1 MRISKS
7 LFKNLT
13 RCPNFS
19 ALYDMYKFRS
29 LHHVKSIHGIN
40 VEDVYNLPEGEF
52 DDEKE
57 EMREI
62 FYSMFDEETGEDLT
76 VATNAQ
82 IEAMQSYFTEIEIL
96 AGEYISKL
104 FGGEVH
110 YSRKTKEQ
118 KLFSFNNGDHEYL
131 CYLDGYLE
139 TDEGIK
145 IFEVKG
151 TTSNKFIKLGKK
163 IKKDNED
170 EEDILEIKT
179 KEDIYDSIFVRGPK
193 GILYLRE
200 DLLDTIETD
209 RLSIK
214 EYQRYRNKLFDR
226 YGSDGTGKNVYD
238 LAVERYIIENSL
250 RREGKEDLIDSI
262 KYYLVV
268 LTGDYIFDGTYVDG
282 KAQYGVDVNGRE
294 LITLIDM
301 TTITKEYQPLID
313 DECQAI
319 EKYLRDLSISN
330 NNIGVFCEYK
340 KATECKFKPVCF
352 KKVLV
357 DGSILEYM
365 KKHIAFVSK
374 DGNQKERF
382 DVYELIN
389 RGMYKLTDVPVEYLD
404 KDYNI
409 IQYQCKIS
417 NSTYMDK
424 EKIKKVIDDLKY
436 PLYHLDF
443 ETFGC
448 PLPRYQGEKPYAQSL
463 FQFSLHIE
471 RSKGQCDKNKDHYE
485 FLAPDHEDHRKELAE
500 KLIQWIDLS
509 NGGTVIVYNQNFER
523 TRLKELAQIFPE
535 YAKEL
540 LNIRDHIFDLLHVLA
555 GNKEMFLPYAHPY
568 LTKAEA
574 EKWAGMINFYHNN
587 MRGSFSIKKVLPL
600 FSNLSYENLGVR
612 NGTEAVLAYSLLPYY
627 TEQEYKEKYLALRQY
642 CQQDTWAMVEI
653 LWGLERAVG

>member
-1 MRISKS
+1 M
-7 LFKNLT
+7 FKNLT
-13 RCPNFS
+13 RCPNFC
-19 ALYDMYKFRS
+19 ALFDMYKFRS
-29 LHHVKSIHGIN
+29 LHHVKAIHGID
-40 VEDVYNLPEGEF
+40 VEDVYNLPDGEF

-82 IEAMQSYFTEIEIL
+82 IDAMQSYFTELEII
-96 AGEYISKL
+96 AGEHISKL

-118 KLFSFNNGDHEYL
+118 KLFSFNNSDYEYF

-151 TTSNKFIKLGKK
+151 TTSNKFIQLGKK
-163 IKKDNED
+163 IRKDD
-170 EEDILEIKT
+170 EEEDLLKVKI

-200 DLLDTIETD
+200 DLLNTIETD
-209 RLSIK
+209 RLSMK
-214 EYQRYRNKLFDR
+214 EYNRYREKLFDR
-226 YGSDGTGKNVYD
+226 FGGDGTGKYVYD

-250 RREGKEDLIDSI
+250 RLEGKENLIDSI

-268 LTGDYIFDGTYVDG
+268 LTGDYLFDGTHENG
-282 KAQYGVDVNGRE
+282 KPLYGVDENGRSVV
-294 LITLIDM
+294 TLIDM
-301 TTITKEYQPLID
+301 TTITKEYQPFID
-313 DECQAI
+313 DDRKAI
-319 EKYLRDLSISN
+319 ERYIYDLSISN
-330 NNIGVFCEYK
+330 NNIGIFCEYK

-352 KKVLV
+352 KKVLR

-365 KKHIAFVSK
+365 KKHIAFGIQ
-374 DGNQKERF
+374 DGKKKERF
-382 DVYELIN
+382 TIFDLIN
-389 RGMYKLTDVPVEYLD
+389 RGMYKITDVPLDYLD

-409 IQYQCKIS
+409 IQYQCMVT
-417 NSTYMDK
+417 NSTYLEK
-424 EKIKKVIDDLKY
+424 EKIKKVVENLEY

-443 ETFGC
+443 ESFGC
-448 PLPRYQGEKPYAQSL
+448 PLPRYRGEKPYTQSL

-471 RSKGQCDKNKDHYE
+471 AEKGKCNKTLDHHE
-485 FLAPDHEDHRKELAE
+485 FLAIDHNDHREELVK
-500 KLIQWIDLS
+500 KLVESIDLS
-509 NGGTVIVYNQNFER
+509 KGGTVIVYNQGFEK
-523 TRLKELAQIFPE
+523 TRLKELAQLFPE

-540 LNIRDHIFDLLHVLA
+540 LNIRDHIFDLLRVLA

-568 LTKAEA
+568 LTTIEA
-574 EKWAGMINFYHNN
+574 EKWAGMINYYHNK
-587 MRGSFSIKKVLPL
+587 MHGSFSIKKILPL
-600 FSNLSYENLGVR
+600 FTSLSYANLGVR
-612 NGTEAVLAYSLLPYY
+612 NGTEAVLVYSQLPFF
-627 TEQEYKEKYLALRQY
+627 TEQEYKEKYLALREY

-653 LWGLERAVG
+653 LWGLQKAVEE